1 MKKLIK
7 GFLDKY
13 YKKKF
18 EIPDPEFSLQ
28 LLKQQGFIPKTIF
41 DVGAYNGD
49 FAKMARGIWSD
60 ADIVCFEGLP
70 EKVAKLKTNLHDTKI
85 KVIEGLVGERN
96 DDKVKFFKVES
107 ATSVLE
113 EQTPNDFEVG
123 YQTMRTLD
131 SCIEQFSLHKPQLL
145 KIDTQGYEYNILTGF
160 ENNLHY
166 VDVILAEL
174 NFIDIHKNVKL
185 AFDVIELLNNNGFVI
200 FDICQL
206 HRRPSD
212 KALWQADFIFVKKDS
227 VLRKNKSW

>member
-1 MKKLIK
+1 MKKFLK
-7 GFLDKY
+7 GVLDKY
-13 YKKKF
+13 YKKRF
-18 EIPDPEFSLQ
+18 EIPDPEFSLK
-28 LLKQQGFIPKTIF
+28 LLKQQGFSPRTVF

-49 FAKMARGIWSD
+49 FAKMIRQIWTD
-60 ADIVCFEGLP
+60 AEIVCFEGLP
-70 EKVAKLKTNLHDTKI
+70 DKVAKLKANFHDPKM

-96 DDKVKFFKVES
+96 DSNVKFFKVES
-107 ATSVLE
+107 ATSILE

-123 YQTMRTLD
+123 FQAMRTLD
-131 SCIEQFSLHKPQLL
+131 SCVEEFGLNKPQLL

-160 ENNLHY
+160 ENNLRY
-166 VDVILAEL
+166 VNVILAEL

-185 AFDVIELLNNNGFVI
+185 ALDVIQLLNDNGFVM

-227 VLRKNKSW
+227 DLRKNKSW